1 MSAIYKLLRG
11 RPMARQW
18 PLKPFIL
25 VRIQTPEQKMYVAH
39 LFGGSADEA
48 ETRAFEALYLYV
60 LNLIG

>member
-1 MSAIYKLLRG
+1 
-11 RPMARQW
+11 MARQW